1 MPAWDLDPRVL
12 TPEEGKETV
21 DVWELGM
28 SLLIPAASPKP
39 HPANEEINEAL
50 QTSVEEGL

>member
-1 MPAWDLDPRVL
+1 MPDWDLDLRVP
-12 TPEEGKETV
+12 TPEKGKGTV
-21 DVWELGM
+21 GVWESGM

-39 HPANEEINEAL
+39 QPANEEGNEAL